1 MMEIDHYMTPTEA
14 AFRWGL
20 PTSTMQERLKGRTN
34 RMAVELQQ
42 MKEEGLIKYFK
53 LPNAK
58 RGEWIIS
65 TQAMVKWYGPEPK
78 SE

>member
-1 MMEIDHYMTPTEA
+1 MNIEDYMTPTEA

-34 RMAVELQQ
+34 KMTLELQQ

-53 LPNAK
+53 LPDAK
-58 RGEWIIS
+58 RGEWIITS
-65 TQAMVKWYGPEPK
+65 QAMEKWYGAEPEK
-78 SE
+78 K